1 MRKIFIVTLGLVSL
15 GVSTEL
21 ALARQATCKQ
31 AYNKCWRA
39 MEGTGENST
48 FCGARVAKCFED
60 GSWGTFAGPGTF
72 RKQVKGNTSVPNGT
86 TPAPSKTSTA
96 IAAPARASTAAA
108 SAGMSPGAIVR
119 DHRRDTP
126 RIPVAGGPPP
136 AAPKGTVSTPTN
148 TTDNSPVVR
157 DHRPGGNAANKHK

>member
-1 MRKIFIVTLGLVSL
+1 MRKIFIVTLGLISL

-21 ALARQATCKQ
+21 ALARQATCRQ
-31 AYNKCWRA
+31 AFNKCWRV
-39 MEGTGENST
+39 MESTGESVT
-48 FCGARVAKCFED
+48 FCGARLGKCLED
-60 GSWGTFAGPGTF
+60 GSWGIFAGPGTF

-86 TPAPSKTSTA
+86 TPAPSKTSTS
-96 IAAPARASTAAA
+96 IGAPARASTRTT
-108 SAGMSPGAIVR
+108 SAGIPPGAIVR
-119 DHRRDTP
+119 DHRGDNP

-136 AAPKGTVSTPTN
+136 AAPKGTVSTPTS